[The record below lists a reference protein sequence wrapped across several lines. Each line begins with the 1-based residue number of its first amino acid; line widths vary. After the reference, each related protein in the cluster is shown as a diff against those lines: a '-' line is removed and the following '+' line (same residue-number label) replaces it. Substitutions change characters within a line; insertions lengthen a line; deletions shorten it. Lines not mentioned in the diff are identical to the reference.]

1 MSDGIRRPEFIYRTY
16 GNNLQKPERKNL
28 MSKNNNRDS
37 DRNANPFPQSPKT
50 DEQGFE
56 KDFDADPES
65 VLEDRVG
72 DAFIT
77 LVPHG
82 DLSDFG
88 NDLSE
93 ISSYSSSYSSSY
105 PIGGGN
111 KCLPPAE
118 GGGGCGVCPCN

>member
-37 DRNANPFPQSPKT
+37 DRNADPFPQSPKT
-50 DEQGFE
+50 DEQGLE

-93 ISSYSSSYSSSY
+93 VSSYSSN
-105 PIGGGN
+105 G
-111 KCLPPAE
+111 CLPPVE